1 MIAASRCQA
10 GAEDMESQGAAAV
23 RAQAQ
28 KPEPAP
34 SPPQSQL
41 QPQSWRRGLVL
52 GTLGMLLFSGTLPAL
67 RLAVPFFGPTLLT
80 SCRIEIATVL
90 GVITLL
96 GLGRLRLPPR
106 RQWSGIVWTSLGLGI
121 GYPLFLAL
129 ALQDVPASHGAVVVG
144 LAPAAT
150 AIIAVLRAGERPSL
164 RFWIGCSI
172 GAIAVALFAFYEGGG
187 RIAWADGWLVAAMVS
202 VGLAYVEGGRAARE
216 FGGTT
221 TLSWAII
228 ILAPFAAVPVIA
240 AIPTRDWT
248 AVPASAWAGFWY
260 AGIVMFLGSV
270 TWYRGLAAGGIARIG
285 QLNLIQPLLA
295 IVWSAL
301 LLGERITWPFVATA
315 VVVAGAMTLCLKSRV
330 AIIAT
335 PAQTLA
341 AKPPVTPL

>member
-1 MIAASRCQA
+1 
-10 GAEDMESQGAAAV
+10 MESESAAAV
-23 RAQAQ
+23 PAQAQ
-28 KPEPAP
+28 KPEAP
-34 SPPQSQL
+34 EQRQHASA
-41 QPQSWRRGLVL
+41 QPQSWRHGLAL
-52 GTLGMLLFSGTLPAL
+52 GTSALLLFSGTLPAL

-80 SCRIEIATVL
+80 ACRIEIAAAL
-90 GVITLL
+90 SVITLAW
-96 GLGRLRLPPR
+96 LGRLRLPPR
-106 RQWSGIVWTSLGLGI
+106 RQWTGIVWTALGLGI

-150 AIIAVLRAGERPSL
+150 AIIAVLRAGERPSF
-164 RFWIGCSI
+164 RFWIGCGI

-202 VGLAYVEGGRAARE
+202 VGLAYVEGGRASRE

-228 ILAPFAAVPVIA
+228 LLAPFAAVPVIV
-240 AIPTRDWT
+240 AIPTLDWT

-260 AGIVMFLGSV
+260 ASLVMFAGSV
-270 TWYRGLAAGGIARIG
+270 TWYRALAAGGIARIG

-301 LLGERITWPFVATA
+301 LLGEEITWPFVATA
-315 VVVAGAMTLCLKSRV
+315 VVVAGAMTMCLKSRV
-330 AIIAT
+330 GMVAT
-335 PAQTLA
+335 STASSA
-341 AKPPVTPL
+341 AKPPVTPP